1 MRFSF
6 WTNLNQPWADVVDGV
21 SHVERTGWDGV
32 YVADHFM
39 ADAGG
44 PFPADQPHFEATATL
59 AAAAVMVPAVVGLG
73 FLAGRRG
80 DAQQAVG
87 APPETTILMATSTT
101 MQPSAGPASYRC
113 QGEVADDGVFTYY
126 QYCEYIDPAAPP
138 MTTTFVTIPQ
148 PTTTTI
154 DPQLPDGTLV
164 VIDAT
169 GGLPVQEILESR
181 GVAFSEVMPARR
193 VVAQTMIMPIGDD
206 TTQAERLAELVPV
219 GGFDTWDSTLI
230 DGPVPDG
237 DPLADVQREPVVR
250 VKHGIILDIASPTDV
265 QGVCVAPGDGA
276 VPDAGVFRD
285 ADVAHHH
292 GRLGHPRAVRHL
304 RLTFTQFIDRHS
316 PLRCRQKL
324 QL

>member
-1 MRFSF
+1 MNDDLDR
-6 WTNLNQPWADVVDGV
+6 TIAEGLRRRADSMPMMPLGMGDVQ
-21 SHVERTGWDGV
+21 RRITRRR
-32 YVADHFM
+32 
-39 ADAGG
+39 
-44 PFPADQPHFEATATL
+44 QRTATL

-237 DPLADVQREPVVR
+237 VTAVLVLGADALDYHALTTTTVTFPCSLDAAPETTSPALA
-250 VKHGIILDIASPTDV
+250 PTTTS
-265 QGVCVAPGDGA
+265 C
-276 VPDAGVFRD
+276 
-285 ADVAHHH
+285 
-292 GRLGHPRAVRHL
+292 
-304 RLTFTQFIDRHS
+304 
-316 PLRCRQKL
+316 
-324 QL
+324 